1 MVVDTQ
7 ACFSFWDE
15 AWVMV
20 HWYEGSLVEKSRK
33 GNIFYDVGA
42 FCFVKAEFKLRRR
55 VRHLRIDSEKAV
67 LIKRRG
73 YCEQRT
79 DTVRRKTHAA
89 KISWCRPILCPQD
102 ELELRSDLYDVW
114 TEIPSRSAQSPPHF
128 QTCDPSYQWP
138 FGTVTRN
145 RSMCI
150 LLKDGRIMARLEL
163 GDVRLFVYVHRTKWR
178 NLWPM
183 A

>member
-1 MVVDTQ
+1 MKHWWWFTGTKGHWSKSHGKEIF
-7 ACFSFWDE
+7 FS
-15 AWVMV
+15 
-20 HWYEGSLVEKSRK
+20 
-33 GNIFYDVGA
+33 DVGA

-79 DTVRRKTHAA
+79 DTVRRRTHAA
-89 KISWCRPILCPQD
+89 KISWYILCPQD
-102 ELELRSDLYDVW
+102 ELELRSNLYDVW

-163 GDVRLFVYVHRTKWR
+163 GDVRVFVYVHRTKWR

>member
-1 MVVDTQ
+1 
-7 ACFSFWDE
+7 
-15 AWVMV
+15 MV

-79 DTVRRKTHAA
+79 DGETPLEEKLMLQKFHGVSSVHRMNWYYVRICMMCGLKSPAGPRSH
-89 KISWCRPILCPQD
+89 
-102 ELELRSDLYDVW
+102 LRTFKPVTLP
-114 TEIPSRSAQSPPHF
+114 TN
-128 QTCDPSYQWP
+128 DPSEQ
-138 FGTVTRN
+138 
-145 RSMCI
+145 
-150 LLKDGRIMARLEL
+150 
-163 GDVRLFVYVHRTKWR
+163 
-178 NLWPM
+178 
-183 A
+183 